1 MPLVSYNYASGN
13 YRRMKRCFFFAA
25 RLALSFL
32 TVLSVL
38 YWFNSDLLITLFME
52 NPETV
57 AYGSRFLHGMCL
69 ALPFLCMDFL
79 AVGVFQACGMGR
91 QALLFAVLR
100 KIVMEIPAL
109 VILNLIWPL
118 YGLAYAQTMAEVILS
133 IAAVLVLRS
142 IFEHLGDPPEKK
154 AEA

>member
-1 MPLVSYNYASGN
+1 
-13 YRRMKRCFFFAA
+13 
-25 RLALSFL
+25 
-32 TVLSVL
+32 
-38 YWFNSDLLITLFME
+38 
-52 NPETV
+52 
-57 AYGSRFLHGMCL
+57 
-69 ALPFLCMDFL
+69 MDFL

-118 YGLAYAQTMAEVILS
+118 YGLAYAQTVAEVILS

-142 IFEHLGDPPEKK
+142 IFEHLGDPPEKTAQRK
-154 AEA
+154 TNQ